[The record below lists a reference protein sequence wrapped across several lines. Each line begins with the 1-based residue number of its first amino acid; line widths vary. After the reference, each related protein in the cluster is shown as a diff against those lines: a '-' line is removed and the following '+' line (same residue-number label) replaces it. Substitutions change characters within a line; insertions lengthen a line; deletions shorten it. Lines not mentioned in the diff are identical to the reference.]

1 MVVKVLPSE
10 GKKETQLDSLRK
22 AEKAWLGENG
32 RERKTCK
39 ERLDPFLP
47 HGIWAKV
54 LYRLSIFALLISYI
68 NLKMGND
75 YVFETSERFRSMI
88 NDEDFQAVKTHKDL
102 LAWIRQSM
110 RAAFLDN
117 GKTYNDHYAHDQNMF
132 SMLVFGASVSQA
144 RDDYLD
150 LCMDPMVKRNDPV
163 SIKLIS
169 LMGYNCSRK
178 YGGMPW
184 HPRVFVRQDESPEVI
199 EEASKGEKCRTCP
212 YFKQNNISCE
222 TSSDPFVPK
231 NQQWDMLSE
240 EISSRYSFGL
250 DSYYPD
256 YTYNMIASSS
266 TILPAIE
273 ACYWL
278 DLKTKTVE
286 VQFLF
291 GAVRTWTFGV
301 ATYRFDFNRLGIVKH
316 RDVKI
321 NCLKTY
327 TNMQNRNI
335 NTELT
340 LDLTLAAYIGNILAF
355 VVLFE
360 FLFQFGNQIC
370 WLICNHSRKNCL
382 KRKSTRIEKSF
393 SQRLKSVYTENHSS
407 CKWWILSRIPGM
419 SLFLY
424 ASFVL
429 YPLDVNNQI
438 QVEKE
443 MLKIVTEGFKTEYM
457 NLFKSAMYR
466 ALAASSRW
474 QNVMILVVVF
484 FLVSMFEE
492 FLKIPA
498 FAVVPRTLLKAAPD
512 TFYLLVTLMSLLLGF
527 GTIMTLKFGSVVD
540 RWSDPSKGFVAT
552 YFMAL
557 GDLSTPY
564 EEIYSS
570 EPVLSFVLFATFSM
584 FITIVVINIFLSV
597 VLDAYSQVKDEISE
611 ESNRP
616 SLKKRL
622 QKYKGAFEAK
632 VILEKLRRQKSAAE

>member
-1 MVVKVLPSE
+1 MVVKVSPSE
-10 GKKETQLDSLRK
+10 GKTERHLESLRK
-22 AEKAWLGENG
+22 AEKAWVGTNETQT
-32 RERKTCK
+32 KTCK
-39 ERLDPFLP
+39 EKLDPYLP
-47 HGIWAKV
+47 HGVWAMI
-54 LYRLSIFALLISYI
+54 LWRLWVFALLIAYI

-88 NDEDFQAVKTHKDL
+88 DNAEFQAVKTHKDL
-102 LAWIRQSM
+102 LAFIRSSTK
-110 RAAFLDN
+110 AVFLDN
-117 GKTYNDHYAHDQNMF
+117 AKTYNDHYANDQNVF
-132 SMLVFGASVSQA
+132 SMLVFGASISQE
-144 RDDYLD
+144 RDDDLS

-163 SIKLIS
+163 SIKLIT
-169 LMGYNCSRK
+169 LMGYNCSKK
-178 YGGMPW
+178 YNGMPW
-184 HPRVFVRQDESPEVI
+184 HPRVFVRQDEPPEII
-199 EEASKGEKCRTCP
+199 EAASQGEKCRTCP

-222 TSSDPFVPK
+222 TSNDPFVPRS
-231 NQQWDMLSE
+231 QQWDMLSE
-240 EISSRYSFGL
+240 EISSRYSFAL

-291 GAVRTWTFGV
+291 GAITTWTFGI
-301 ATYRFDFNRLGIVKH
+301 ATYRFDFNRLGLVKH
-316 RDVKI
+316 RDIKI

-327 TNMQNRNI
+327 TNLQNRNMT
-335 NTELT
+335 TELT
-340 LDLTLAAYIGNILAF
+340 LDLTLAAYIGYALAI
-355 VVLFE
+355 VVFLE

-370 WLICNHSRKNCL
+370 WLTCNHSRKNCF
-382 KRKSTRIEKSF
+382 KRKSTRIEKTF
-393 SQRLKSVYTENHSS
+393 SQRVKSIYTENHSS
-407 CKWWILSRIPGM
+407 CKWWILTRIPGI

-429 YPLDVNNQI
+429 YPLDITNQI

-443 MLKIVTEGFKTEYM
+443 MLNIVTYGFKTEYM
-457 NLFKSAMYR
+457 VLFKSAMYN

-474 QNVMILVVVF
+474 QNVMIFVVVF
-484 FLVSMFEE
+484 FLGSMFEE

-512 TFYLLVTLMSLLLGF
+512 TFYLLVTLISLLLGF

-540 RWSDPSKGFVAT
+540 RWSDPSKGFAAT

-564 EEIYSS
+564 DEIYSS
-570 EPVLSFVLFATFSM
+570 EPLLSFVLFASFSL

-597 VLDAYSQVKDEISE
+597 VLDSYSQVKDEISE

-622 QKYKGAFEAK
+622 QKYKGAIEAK
-632 VILEKLRRQKSAAE
+632 VILDKLRLRKSGDE